1 MSVGKL
7 LFLIDHNFRLAWSYK
22 INFFGRY
29 LSGLMTMLIFYFLD
43 VLLQQSGQAS
53 ISEGTYFTFALIG
66 GAFFRYLT
74 LTSQAF
80 STSLREEML
89 MGTIEPLL
97 VTATPVTVSI
107 LGPSSWLLIQASS
120 IVVGQLLVGALL
132 GADFA
137 QANWGSALVLLL
149 ISLSIFASFGIVSAA
164 FAIVFKRSD
173 PVTTFIS
180 SIAYILSGVFFPV
193 EVFPPWLRILSYL
206 LPTTYAL
213 RALRGALMGGA
224 SLADLAVDVVILLG
238 FAAVFTPLS
247 IWALRYAIRRMK
259 DTGELA
265 HY

>member
-1 MSVGKL
+1 M
-7 LFLIDHNFRLAWSYK
+7 
-22 INFFGRY
+22 
-29 LSGLMTMLIFYFLD
+29 
-43 VLLQQSGQAS
+43 
-53 ISEGTYFTFALIG
+53 
-66 GAFFRYLT
+66 
-74 LTSQAF
+74 
-80 STSLREEML
+80 
-89 MGTIEPLL
+89 
-97 VTATPVTVSI
+97 
-107 LGPSSWLLIQASS
+107 LIQAAS
-120 IVVGQLLVGALL
+120 IVFGQLLLGALL
-132 GADFA
+132 GADFS
-137 QANWGSALVLLL
+137 QANWVSALVVVL
-149 ISLSIFASFGIVSAA
+149 ISLTIFASFGIVSAA

-193 EVFPPWLRILSYL
+193 EVFPPWLRIISYL

-224 SLADLAVDVVILLG
+224 SLADLALDIVILLG